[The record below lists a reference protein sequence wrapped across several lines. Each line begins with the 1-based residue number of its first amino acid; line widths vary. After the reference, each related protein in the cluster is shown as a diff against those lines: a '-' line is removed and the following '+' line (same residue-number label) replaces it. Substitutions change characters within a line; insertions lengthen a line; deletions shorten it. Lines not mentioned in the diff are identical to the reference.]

1 MKRLLIMLGI
11 ACAMG
16 LAAPSMGQDKAATT
30 PAATSATPAAADA
43 KPAEAKQDAPPT
55 TGAAA
60 TPSPAPAA
68 SNAPAPNKGDVSWM
82 LVSTALVLMMSV
94 PALALFYGGMV
105 RSKNMLS
112 VLMQVCVVISLITVL
127 WCVY

>member
-11 ACAMG
+11 ACVMG
-16 LAAPSMGQDKAATT
+16 LAAPSMGQAKAATT
-30 PAATSATPAAADA
+30 PAATSAAPAAADA
-43 KPAEAKQDAPPT
+43 KAAEAKQDAPT
-55 TGAAA
+55 TAGAAA

-94 PALALFYGGMV
+94 PALALFYG
-105 RSKNMLS
+105 
-112 VLMQVCVVISLITVL
+112 
-127 WCVY
+127 